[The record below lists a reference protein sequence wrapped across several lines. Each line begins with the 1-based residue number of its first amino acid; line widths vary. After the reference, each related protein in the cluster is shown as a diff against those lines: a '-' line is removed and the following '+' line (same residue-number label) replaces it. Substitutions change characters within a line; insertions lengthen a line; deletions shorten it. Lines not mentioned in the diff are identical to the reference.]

1 MGALST
7 SKRDVTKRGNY
18 CKCSLRNL
26 VPRGERDPGNEVVA
40 CVAGVNGEGVP
51 SPPFFLLSA
60 RSPSFTPFTPATQ
73 ATTVGTTAIG
83 ALLQN
88 AVLQNTTIIII
99 IGVNHK
105 RR

>member
-1 MGALST
+1 MSQNAAIIVNVACATSFPGSLS
-7 SKRDVTKRGNY
+7 
-18 CKCSLRNL
+18 
-26 VPRGERDPGNEVVA
+26 PRPQEREERDPGNEVVA
-40 CVAGVNGEGVP
+40 CAAGVNGEGVP

-60 RSPSFTPFTPATQ
+60 RSPFFTPFTPATQ